1 MSPGHDSD
9 RTRAMNAPSAPGPGE
24 GEILLQVSSRSDKG
38 LVRENNEDSFVVAD
52 LSAVAGTASG
62 ETTAGVGR
70 VGRKGVLLGVSDGM
84 GGQEAG
90 EVASRFAVET
100 LHEGLK
106 ADWSGREER
115 DAVAELRN
123 DLKASV
129 DRANKAVL
137 EHVKQH
143 PGLAG
148 MGATLTAA
156 VIFGSKMV
164 VAHVGDSRCYLLRD
178 GFLKVLTADQSLAEE
193 LVRRGVVER
202 NSTAYHARRSVLTRV
217 VGQAGPLVPDLE
229 IVDLARGDR
238 VLLCSDGLY
247 GPVNDEVIREILID
261 APDPDSATEELVEEA
276 KRRGAPDNVTC
287 VVGWLS
293 GEGLPTAHEIT
304 GEGTLSVRFDARM
317 AAAAGD
323 DTMSLAVGK
332 KDETEEFDVKKV
344 LEDDTLSGPM
354 PVAGAAEAPPPPS
367 PQQAPPPQAPA
378 PPDPHPESLP
388 PPPPSVGPPAP
399 GKAGPSPQLVLVLIA
414 VVLAIIVYLVL

>member
-1 MSPGHDSD
+1 
-9 RTRAMNAPSAPGPGE
+9 
-24 GEILLQVSSRSDKG
+24 
-38 LVRENNEDSFVVAD
+38 
-52 LSAVAGTASG
+52 
-62 ETTAGVGR
+62 
-70 VGRKGVLLGVSDGM
+70 VSDGL

-129 DRANKAVL
+129 DRANRAVL
-137 EHVKQH
+137 EHVKQN

-156 VIFGSKMV
+156 VIFGSRMV

-178 GFLKVLTADQSLAEE
+178 GFLKILTADQSLAEE

-202 NSTAYHARRSVLTRV
+202 NSTAYHARKSVLTRV

-247 GPVNDEVIREILID
+247 GPVNDEVIREILTD

-276 KRRGAPDNVTC
+276 RRRGAPDNVTC

-293 GEGLPTAHEIT
+293 GEGLPTSREIT

-317 AAAAGD
+317 AAAVGD
-323 DTMSLAVGK
+323 ETMALALGK
-332 KDETEEFDVKKV
+332 KDVTEEFDVKKV

-354 PVAGAAEAPPPPS
+354 PVMETPPPEAGPQPAPSTPPPVPPAPP
-367 PQQAPPPQAPA
+367 AAPA
-378 PPDPHPESLP
+378 PPLP
-388 PPPPSVGPPAP
+388 VSPPPSRTPAAG
-399 GKAGPSPQLVLVLIA
+399 GKVSPRLILVLLGIVTVIVIFVL
-414 VVLAIIVYLVL
+414 LLSQ